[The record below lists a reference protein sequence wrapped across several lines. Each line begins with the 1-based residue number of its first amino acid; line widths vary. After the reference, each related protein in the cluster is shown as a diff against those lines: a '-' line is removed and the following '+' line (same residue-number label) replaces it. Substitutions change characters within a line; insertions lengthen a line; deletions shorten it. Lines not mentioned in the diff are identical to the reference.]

1 MHDEMARLEHF
12 RWSMVCCFATHDI
25 KWSMVCC
32 FATHDIKELLEGMDI
47 IFDVFGSGANNG
59 SYDLRA
65 ILVDNIM

>member
-1 MHDEMARLEHF
+1 VMHDEMARLEHF
-12 RWSMVCCFATHDI
+12 R
-25 KWSMVCC
+25 WSMVCC